1 MTLLAQSATVY
12 WLLVIG
18 WAGLLVLGFQW
29 RRTRRG
35 MHELRQAVERITA
48 GQSDDRLPP
57 YRSGE
62 LGSLRRALERMAGE
76 FNQRLRSI
84 RAQRNELEAV
94 LGSMVEGVLAVD
106 QRERLISL
114 NRAAADLLG
123 LSTESAIG
131 RSIQEAVRNTT
142 IQQFVGTALTHEQ
155 PTQADLVIRVNAD
168 HGESEERFLQAQG
181 AALRDATGQRFG
193 ALIVLQDVTR
203 LRRLELIRRDFVAN
217 VSHEI
222 KTPITAI
229 KAAVETMLDSR
240 GGDEDEHRHPPQRD
254 PSDDAQAAVE
264 LRPFLEMIARQSD
277 RLHAIVEDLL
287 SLARVEQDAERN
299 RVHREPTAVHRL
311 LQGAVESCA
320 PAAEAK
326 GMTIAPECPDELV
339 ALANAELLE
348 QALVNLLDNA
358 IKYAPSGTTVTLRAA
373 PWDGGVRLEVI
384 DQGPG
389 IEPEHLPRLFERF
402 YRTDKA
408 RSRAQGGT
416 GLGLAIV
423 KHIANAHGGRVAV
436 QSEVG
441 KGSRFSILLPG
452 DAPQRAAS

>member
-1 MTLLAQSATVY
+1 
-12 WLLVIG
+12 
-18 WAGLLVLGFQW
+18 
-29 RRTRRG
+29 
-35 MHELRQAVERITA
+35 MHELRQAVERVTA
-48 GQSDDRLPP
+48 GQSDHRLPP

-106 QRERLISL
+106 QGERLISL
-114 NRAAADLLG
+114 NQAAADLLG
-123 LSTESAIG
+123 LSTETSIG
-131 RSIQEAVRNTT
+131 RSIQEAVRNTA
-142 IQQFVGTALTHEQ
+142 IQQFVGTALTHEE
-155 PTQADLVIRVNAD
+155 PTQADLVIRVSSGV
-168 HGESEERFLQAQG
+168 GETEECFLQAQG
-181 AALRDATGQRFG
+181 AALRDATGQRIG

-229 KAAVETMLDSR
+229 KAAVETMIDSNGESAEGE
-240 GGDEDEHRHPPQRD
+240 GGGGAAGA
-254 PSDDAQAAVE
+254 DA
-264 LRPFLEMIARQSD
+264 RPFLDMIARQSD

-299 RVHREPTAVHRL
+299 RVEREPTAIQRVVRS
-311 LQGAVESCA
+311 AVESCA
-320 PAAEAK
+320 ANAASK
-326 GMTIAPECPDELV
+326 SMRVISECPDDLI
-339 ALANAELLE
+339 APANAELLE

-358 IKYAPSGTTVTLRAA
+358 VKYAPEGSRIWVRAA
-373 PWDGGVRLEVI
+373 PYVAGVQLDVI
-384 DQGPG
+384 DEGPG
-389 IEPEHLPRLFERF
+389 IEAEHLPRLFERF

-408 RSRAQGGT
+408 RSRAEGGT

-423 KHIANAHGGRVAV
+423 KHIANAHGGRVRV
-436 QSEVG
+436 ESTVG
-441 KGSRFSILLPG
+441 QGSRFTLLLPG
-452 DAPQRAAS
+452 DPPQRAAS